1 MSRIF
6 TSTILF
12 NKTAETLGGASFMEE
27 SRNQTDN
34 SASEPSS
41 TAETPQKKDFDPK
54 AIFDSY
60 MSEFKDEDPQPENT
74 EQSDDNSWSPL
85 KSFHAYLDALEKEP
99 DLYRLVVDGIK
110 ELRERVSFTENGEK
124 DYNMDEEEE
133 AFGLTAY
140 DISLKATEHQME
152 NVYSSHSNF
161 NILYILLNWMQE
173 AGIQGDCSYNDAYP
187 LAVVQNEDICYIWS
201 IMIFKDGTLKECS
214 IGESRN
220 NKETRINFRSIEDIQ
235 IAIANKPFQFSNYK
249 SGGDSAKS
257 SSDESEDMVSL
268 DDVMKN
274 AAAARAAKE
283 TSGQQPSFP
292 PLTAEAIK
300 FIDSKILEKGGITEI
315 DEKEVEEIWEGL
327 NFDFGLVDKN
337 LSEEEI
343 NKWAASIVAYLQHEQ
358 SKL

>member
-12 NKTAETLGGASFMEE
+12 NKTAETWGGATFMEE
-27 SRNQTDN
+27 RT
-34 SASEPSS
+34 ASSGESKPEAPEQS
-41 TAETPQKKDFDPK
+41 ETPQKKDFDPK

-60 MSEFKDEDPQPENT
+60 MSEFKEETPQPEST
-74 EQSDDNSWSPL
+74 EKSNDNSWSPL

-110 ELRERVSFTENGEK
+110 ELRERVNFVENGEK
-124 DYNMDEEEE
+124 DYNDEG
-133 AFGLTAY
+133 FSLTGY
-140 DISLKATEHQME
+140 DISLKPTERQME

-161 NILYILLNWMQE
+161 DILYILLNWMQE
-173 AGIQGDCSYNDAYP
+173 AGVRGDCSYNDAYP
-187 LAVVQNEDICYIWS
+187 LAVIQNEDICYIWS

-220 NKETRINFRSIEDIQ
+220 NKETPINFHSIEDIQ

-257 SSDESEDMVSL
+257 SSDESEEMVSL
-268 DDVMKN
+268 DDVLKN

-283 TSGQQPSFP
+283 SSSQQPSFP

-327 NFDFGLVDKN
+327 GNDFGLVDKN